1 MILIKKL
8 NKKSLNLKCIK
19 FSLTKAIV
27 KVLLERLNLIV
38 IILSLIVIY
47 QNFYDIL
54 MILHLK
60 KSFCRQLEVFKNQ
73 TKLFS

>member
-19 FSLTKAIV
+19 LILTKAIV

-54 MILHLK
+54 MILHLEK
-60 KSFCRQLEVFKNQ
+60 KFLSSARSFQ
-73 TKLFS
+73 